1 MQKLK
6 RVCFSC
12 LQHGWTFVAL
22 SIVLLATVVTLL
34 RLSLPYA
41 QGYKADI
48 EQFIA
53 ERYGAQVQIG
63 QLSAGWQS
71 GGPALLLQQVQVR
84 DRQQQPLLQVEETRV
99 RLDFWGSLRSL
110 TLKAE
115 HFELSGLHFTLN
127 SQQLL
132 QPNPTT
138 PIADTEPLFSAV
150 EQLLFRQLKNFTL
163 VDSELTL
170 KSQYTPDIVIT
181 IKQLH
186 WRNEGSHHQGSGE
199 IAIAG
204 ITSNT
209 SAFILDLHGETLAA
223 SNGQLYLSSSELD
236 VLPWFEQLLPQSKKL
251 TSANINVQAWGDI
264 QQGVLTRL
272 QLLPGQNSLVWQH
285 DGKPQQLQIG
295 NGQLIWQP
303 TVDGWQLAS
312 SALQIHSNQQSWHDF
327 QLQLARTRAAIVAR
341 CNNYNWLYCCRWPSC
356 WQKTSLVYLN
366 YCNISW
372 TVV

>member
-138 PIADTEPLFSAV
+138 VTADTEPLFSAV

-170 KSQYTPDIVIT
+170 QSQYTPDIVIA

-186 WRNEGSHHQGSGE
+186 WRNEGRHHQGSGE

-209 SAFILDLHGETLAA
+209 SAFILDLHGDTLAA
-223 SNGQLYLSSSELD
+223 SNGQLYLSSSQLD
-236 VLPWFEQLLPQSKKL
+236 VFPWFEQLLPQSKKL
-251 TSANINVQAWGDI
+251 TRANTNVPAWG
-264 QQGVLTRL
+264 
-272 QLLPGQNSLVWQH
+272 
-285 DGKPQQLQIG
+285 
-295 NGQLIWQP
+295 
-303 TVDGWQLAS
+303 
-312 SALQIHSNQQSWHDF
+312 
-327 QLQLARTRAAIVAR
+327 
-341 CNNYNWLYCCRWPSC
+341 
-356 WQKTSLVYLN
+356 
-366 YCNISW
+366 
-372 TVV
+372 